1 MLKNL
6 EYKMKFSYFLIISLL
21 FGLLCSSCEE
31 AFTPPIIPGNRPV
44 IVVEGY
50 IEAYGDKE
58 APHHPTNLGII
69 PRPSYVILTNNVPF
83 GRSFFVE
90 NFDTLFVRGAQVEVS
105 DGTRSFPLKEVCL
118 NDLDDVTRAEI
129 VKSLGLN
136 SADLSQLGLD
146 FNETEFCAYIDMEF
160 NKIEMNR
167 EYTLTIIKD
176 EVELTATTTTPPL
189 YPIDSIAFR
198 LPPGDSAF
206 FARNRI
212 KQMIIKVTP
221 VDTITS
227 YFRYFTQK
235 NDEAIIKGNAP
246 LSGFRSVMRSDIFGD
261 GEDFV
266 ALPRGQ
272 ARDSTFNTG
281 SNAFG
286 NYRIKDNY
294 TLKWCNLDEAHYN
307 FWNSTEFNA
316 LNQGFF
322 SSYTQPQFNIEGE
335 GGIGIFGGYS
345 VAYYKGEVPKN

>member
-1 MLKNL
+1 
-6 EYKMKFSYFLIISLL
+6 MKSSYFLFLLISLSI
-21 FGLLCSSCEE
+21 FCASCEE
-31 AFTPPIIPGNRPV
+31 AFTPPTIPGNRPV

-50 IEAYGDKE
+50 IEAYGDASAE
-58 APHHPTNLGII
+58 HHPNNVSIL
-69 PRPSYVILTNNVPF
+69 PRPAYVILTSNVTF
-83 GRSFFVE
+83 GSSFFVE
-90 NFDTLFVRGAQVEVS
+90 NFDTLFVRGAKVEIS
-105 DGTRSFPLKEVCL
+105 DGTRSFPLTETCL
-118 NDLDDVTRAEI
+118 SQLDDPERAAI
-129 VKSLGLN
+129 VESLGLN

-146 FNETEFCAYIDMEF
+146 FNEAEFCAYIDLLS
-160 NKIEMNR
+160 NRIEMNK
-167 EYTLTIIKD
+167 EYTLTIEKD
-176 EVELTATTTTPPL
+176 DVTLTATTTTPKL
-189 YPIDSIAFR
+189 YPVDSIEFR

-206 FARNRI
+206 FARNRL

-221 VDTITS
+221 ADSVTS
-227 YFRYFTQK
+227 YFRYFTQR
-235 NDEAIIKGNAP
+235 NDEAMIKGNAP
-246 LSGFRSVMRSDIFGD
+246 LSGFRSVLRSDIFGA

-281 SNAFG
+281 ANAFG
-286 NYRIKDNY
+286 NYRINDDY
-294 TLKWCNLDEAHYN
+294 LLKWCTLDEQHYD